1 MTECFDARPQTIP
14 NLVILIC
21 LELAG
26 VSGVVGSVIL
36 GPRKPDK
43 VVRSET
49 TVLMTFIGGSM
60 LWVGWFGFNAGS
72 ALTAGTH
79 AHLLISIDCSCSVW
93 WRARPCMDI

>member
-1 MTECFDARPQTIP
+1 M
-14 NLVILIC
+14 ILIC
-21 LELAG
+21 IEYLAG
-26 VSGVVGSVIL
+26 VSGFVGSVIL
-36 GPRKPDK
+36 GPRKPEK

-79 AHLLISIDCSCSVW
+79 AHLLMYID
-93 WRARPCMDI
+93 